1 MSDKFKNKYRIESNR
16 LQTWDYSSPGGY
28 FLTVCINDR
37 KEILGTVKNK
47 QMILSDAG
55 KIVADHLTKIPEYH
69 PRVILDERIVMPHH
83 IHSII
88 ILGDYDFHN
97 GICKISPNQS
107 VAIDNVDNIDNVE
120 KIHEFSLRYRH
131 ELSIREFSIRDGSIS
146 SEQYRKMRRQM
157 LIPKII
163 GKFQMQSSKEINIL
177 NNTPG
182 KRNWQRGYHDRV
194 IRNEFELQR
203 IRQYI
208 INNPVEWENK
218 KNNDEGLWQ

>member
-1 MSDKFKNKYRIESNR
+1 M
-16 LQTWDYSSPGGY
+16 WDYSAPGGY
-28 FLTVCINDR
+28 FITVCINNQE
-37 KEILGTVKNK
+37 EILGTVKNK
-47 QMILSDAG
+47 QMILSNAG

-97 GICKISPNQS
+97 GICKMPPNQS
-107 VAIDNVDNIDNVE
+107 AAIDNVDNVDNVE
-120 KIHEFSLRYRH
+120 KIHEFSLRCH
-131 ELSIREFSIRDGSIS
+131 EFYFRSHEFYLRDHRSWDES
-146 SEQYRKMRRQM
+146 MTFEQYRKMRRQM

-163 GKFQMQSSKEINIL
+163 GKFQMQSSKDINIL

-208 INNPVEWENK
+208 INNPAEWENR

>member
-1 MSDKFKNKYRIESNR
+1 
-16 LQTWDYSSPGGY
+16 
-28 FLTVCINDR
+28 
-37 KEILGTVKNK
+37 
-47 QMILSDAG
+47 MILSDAG

-88 ILGDYDFHN
+88 ILGDYGFNN

-107 VAIDNVDNIDNVE
+107 IPIDNVE
-120 KIHEFSLRYRH
+120 KIHTVETIHELSLRYG
-131 ELSIREFSIRDGSIS
+131 SRDESMTA
-146 SEQYRKMRRQM
+146 EQYRKMRRQM

-163 GKFQMQSSKEINIL
+163 GKFQMQSSQDINIL

-182 KRNWQRGYHDRV
+182 KRNWQRNYHDRV
-194 IRNEFELQR
+194 IRNDSELNR
-203 IRQYI
+203 ILQYI
-208 INNPVEWENK
+208 RNNPAEWENK

>member
-16 LQTWDYSSPGGY
+16 CQMWDYSAPGGY
-28 FLTVCINDR
+28 FLTVCINNR
-37 KEILGTVKNK
+37 EEILGTVKNK
-47 QMILSDAG
+47 QMTLSDAG

-83 IHSII
+83 IHTII
-88 ILGDYDFHN
+88 IMGDYDFHN
-97 GICKISPNQS
+97 GICKISPNYY
-107 VAIDNVDNIDNVE
+107 VPVDDDE
-120 KIHEFSLRYRH
+120 SQY
-131 ELSIREFSIRDGSIS
+131 GSMT
-146 SEQYRKMRRQM
+146 SEQYRKIRRQM

-163 GKFQMQSSKEINIL
+163 GKFQMQSSKEIHIL

-194 IRNEFELQR
+194 IRNEIELKR
-203 IRQYI
+203 IRKYI
-208 INNPVEWENK
+208 INNSAEWENK